1 MAWTRTGLILA
12 FVGVALLIAGPL
24 GTRAGL
30 WTFPVGF
37 SVLALSL
44 LCAVAAVVLS
54 LIGAVTSGQ
63 LSLPALGMAVG
74 LAVMAFPGTVIL
86 SARSAPRIHEITTDP
101 QDPPPFVAVLSLR
114 ASAMNPPEY
123 GGAEVAAQQLRAYP
137 DIQPLMLRLNAS
149 QAFQRALAVVHEL
162 GWEEAG
168 SDAASGRIEAVD
180 TTFWFGFKDDV
191 VIRIREAGDGARV
204 DVRSKSRVGGGD
216 AGANARRLRRFLN
229 ALRQMA

>member
-1 MAWTRTGLILA
+1 MAWTRTGIILA
-12 FVGVALLIAGPL
+12 LVAAALLVAGPL

-30 WTFPVGF
+30 WTFLVGF
-37 SVLALSL
+37 GVLALSL

-54 LIGAVTSGQ
+54 LIGAITSGQ
-63 LSLPALGMAVG
+63 WSLPALGMAAA

-86 SARSAPRIHEITTDP
+86 SARGAPPIHEITTDL

-114 ASAMNPPEY
+114 ASAINRPEY
-123 GGAEVAAQQLRAYP
+123 GGAEVAAQQRRAYP

-162 GWEEAG
+162 GWEVVG

-191 VIRIREAGDGARV
+191 VIRIREAGEGARV

-216 AGANARRLRRFLN
+216 AGANARRLRRFVN
-229 ALRQMA
+229 ALRAMA

>member
-30 WTFPVGF
+30 WTFLVGF
-37 SVLALSL
+37 GVLALSL

-63 LSLPALGMAVG
+63 LSLPALGMAAA
-74 LAVMAFPGTVIL
+74 LAVMAFPGTMIL
-86 SARSAPRIHEITTDP
+86 SARGAPPIHEIKTDP
-101 QDPPPFVAVLSLR
+101 QDPPPFVTVLSLR

-162 GWEEAG
+162 GWEEVG
-168 SDAASGRIEAVD
+168 SDAASAVSRPSIRPSGLDSRTMWSSASARWGRARAWMCARSPGWVVGMPGP
-180 TTFWFGFKDDV
+180 TPAGF
-191 VIRIREAGDGARV
+191 AG
-204 DVRSKSRVGGGD
+204 S
-216 AGANARRLRRFLN
+216 
-229 ALRQMA
+229 